1 MSFTLLPWDTWGVY
15 HCIDLF
21 SIDPYWRWRWFDTH
35 GLQIGNVRDKPWNN
49 QSYTLWQL
57 KMTNVGQQL
66 EDHSSLTSPW
76 LPAWEPGVQSRRSF
90 ERPTDW
96 YHAAAGTKRGS
107 TWQHQVMVGWCPKIA
122 SWRRSTLVAVTDA
135 SRSGALRCPKLM
147 THLAVA
153 CWVVA
158 KTQISRAPACWQE
171 IETPSQTLR
180 LRISAGRIPSATC
193 HERRNPTG
201 IFFHAHIDMSFW
213 PAVRLT
219 FRSRDDQPVAFKPV
233 RVLRNGLRWNEF
245 RQASQPDDLNG
256 TVEKKSKRRTSFAR
270 REKSRQNWR
279 QKLESTGTHDPQSW

>member
-135 SRSGALRCPKLM
+135 SRSGALPCPKLM

-180 LRISAGRIPSATC
+180 LRISAGRIPSATYPPC
-193 HERRNPTG
+193 SCMLSCRENADQSRPRLLARNWDT
-201 IFFHAHIDMSFW
+201 IAN
-213 PAVRLT
+213 
-219 FRSRDDQPVAFKPV
+219 VAFK
-233 RVLRNGLRWNEF
+233 
-245 RQASQPDDLNG
+245 DKCG
-256 TVEKKSKRRTSFAR
+256 TNSKRHVPRKTKSNRHFFPRTHRHVVLACGAADVSLTR
-270 REKSRQNWR
+270 RP
-279 QKLESTGTHDPQSW
+279 TCCV